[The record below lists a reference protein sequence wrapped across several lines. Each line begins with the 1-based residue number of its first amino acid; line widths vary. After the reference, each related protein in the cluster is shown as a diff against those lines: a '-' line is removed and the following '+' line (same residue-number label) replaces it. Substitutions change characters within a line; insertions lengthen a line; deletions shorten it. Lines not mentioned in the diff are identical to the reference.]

1 MPDRQLSLANSEAA
15 YARAR
20 KVIPGGVNSPLRAFK
35 CMDTSPVFVKEG
47 EGPFI
52 VDLDGNRYIDL
63 SMCHGGLIHGHANEQ
78 IVAALS
84 KAIGRGTGLG
94 FSTEIETQLAT
105 RIIEAYMPRDGSPSP
120 IELVRLTSS
129 STEASMSAIR
139 LARAATGREK
149 IVKIAGGYHGHVD
162 CLLCEAGGSVLALGN
177 SSTLGVPAAH
187 LNDTLLAPFND
198 LDSLET
204 IFTKHPGQIAAVI
217 VEPFAVNM
225 GLILPRPDYLSKLR
239 ALCDRQNSLL
249 IFDETETS
257 FRVCWGGVQ
266 TLTGVHADLT
276 LLGRVLGSG
285 IPFGAV
291 GGSREVM
298 QLLSPEGAVQQSDPL
313 AGNPLA
319 VFAAMATLDQ
329 LEVEGVYS
337 ALDRI
342 GHQFADG
349 LVEAASQANVP
360 ITIHRTGSM
369 LSLFF
374 TSENAQPIFDLES
387 AKKSNTKRFA
397 TFFARMLASGVL
409 LPPSPFE
416 PIFLST
422 VHTEEHIEK
431 IIAAAGDSM
440 RELD

>member
-20 KVIPGGVNSPLRAFK
+20 KAIPGGVNSPLRAFK
-35 CMDTSPVFVKEG
+35 CMETSPVFVKEG

-52 VDLDGNRYIDL
+52 VDVDGNRYIDL

-105 RIIEAYMPRDGSPSP
+105 RIIEAYAPHDGSPSP

-129 STEASMSAIR
+129 STEASMSAVR

-149 IVKIAGGYHGHVD
+149 VVKIAGGYHGHVD
-162 CLLCEAGGSVLALGN
+162 YLLCDAGGSVLALGN
-177 SSTLGVPAAH
+177 SSTLGVPGTH
-187 LNDTLLAPFND
+187 LHDTLTAPFND
-198 LDSLET
+198 LDLLET
-204 IFTKHPGQIAAVI
+204 LFTKYPGQVAAII

-225 GLILPRPDYLSKLR
+225 GLILPKPEYLSGLR
-239 ALCDRQNSLL
+239 AICDRHNSLL

-266 TLTGVHADLT
+266 TLIGVHADLT

-285 IPFGAV
+285 LPFGAV
-291 GGSREVM
+291 GGSRAVM

-319 VFAAMATLDQ
+319 VAAAMATLDQ
-329 LEVEGVYS
+329 LETEGVYS
-337 ALDRI
+337 ALDQI
-342 GHQFADG
+342 GQKLADG
-349 LVEAASQANVP
+349 FIEAAHQADVP
-360 ITIHRTGSM
+360 ITIHRTGSI

-374 TSENAQPIFDLES
+374 TTENAQPIFNLDA

-409 LPPSPFE
+409 FPPSPFE

-422 VHTEEHIEK
+422 AHTDEQIER
-431 IIAAAGDSM
+431 IIEAARDSM
-440 RELD
+440 RELG